1 MNDQN
6 RKATKEETG
15 TKKKE
20 TRRHLQST
28 AIFAT
33 NLKFLLNRN
42 GMTAKQLSKEI
53 GVSEQ
58 SISSWMTNVRSPR
71 ASMVEDIARFF
82 GVRAIDMQDPLG
94 NAGLIPNHDVAVKV
108 PMAGKKE
115 SSATFIPSGNRARLT
130 AAMICTDDD
139 MSPIIKKGDI
149 VLYTSACV
157 SYREG
162 SLVVVH
168 KPNGVLTVRRIYLYE
183 GDPTFI
189 LAADGNVPPETLK
202 KEQLKSVVVGRPV
215 FVQRNIEN
223 A

>member
-1 MNDQN
+1 
-6 RKATKEETG
+6 
-15 TKKKE
+15 
-20 TRRHLQST
+20 
-28 AIFAT
+28 
-33 NLKFLLNRN
+33 
-42 GMTAKQLSKEI
+42 
-53 GVSEQ
+53 
-58 SISSWMTNVRSPR
+58 
-71 ASMVEDIARFF
+71 
-82 GVRAIDMQDPLG
+82 
-94 NAGLIPNHDVAVKV
+94 
-108 PMAGKKE
+108 
-115 SSATFIPSGNRARLT
+115 
-130 AAMICTDDD
+130 

-202 KEQLKSVVVGRPV
+202 KDQLKSVVIGRPV